1 MRPGK
6 FHLVVIIVIVLVIAI
21 EGGFLI
27 ELLSEILETVI
38 EGLEMIF
45 GTLFEV
51 LLGLSP
57 RGAQVLTAWL
67 ATGLVLGGS
76 ALFLSRRGRILRQ
89 TLIDSWRE
97 SIRRLQDW
105 YVRNRLTLILILSG
119 VILLWL
125 LTAF

>member
-1 MRPGK
+1 MRLGK

-21 EGGFLI
+21 EGEFLI

-45 GTLFEV
+45 ETLFEV

-67 ATGLVLGGS
+67 AAGLVLGGS

-97 SIRRLQDW
+97 SITRLQDW
-105 YVRNRLTLILILSG
+105 YVRNRLALILILSG